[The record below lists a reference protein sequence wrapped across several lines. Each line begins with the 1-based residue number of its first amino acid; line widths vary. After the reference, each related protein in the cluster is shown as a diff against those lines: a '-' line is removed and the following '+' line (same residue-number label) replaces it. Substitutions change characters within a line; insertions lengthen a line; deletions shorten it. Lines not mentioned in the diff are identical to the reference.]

1 MHRFLPALAALRG
14 ARIGEVAVE
23 HASRKHGVSKYGLG
37 RTLKVLIDLITVRF
51 LAQYG
56 TKPAYVFGAGGFVT
70 LALSGGLGIFAIVR
84 RLVWGGA
91 WMSPVTLLSVT
102 LFPLALQFFLL
113 GFIAEVVV
121 RTYYESQGKPIY
133 AVRAPARPP
142 KTV

>member
-1 MHRFLPALAALRG
+1 MPTDIDEIFQRADLCDQDLRTELIFVCRVGCLASRFL
-14 ARIGEVAVE
+14 
-23 HASRKHGVSKYGLG
+23 
-37 RTLKVLIDLITVRF
+37 RF
-51 LAQYG
+51 
-56 TKPAYVFGAGGFVT
+56 GGFVT